1 MLNFLNFKKKTPEK
15 QFWKWFV
22 ENKNELEKLIT
33 TDTEDYSVYNTLT
46 AELKKYNE
54 YLFPEITTTEKGV
67 FVLVITPDGIKK
79 GVLPTQNLFDAKPE
93 IEHWIVKKFRQPN
106 NAIDLNFDGVEYP
119 SSDIEILP
127 EVDAEK
133 GKINIRLFIRNMD
146 EDEKKYQSLAWLYL
160 DHILGEFNTITKI
173 GFIEFFNVEAD
184 KCIID
189 SISILELR
197 DLIEKEIY
205 KVNSSFISK

>member
-1 MLNFLNFKKKTPEK
+1 
-15 QFWKWFV
+15 
-22 ENKNELEKLIT
+22 
-33 TDTEDYSVYNTLT
+33 
-46 AELKKYNE
+46 
-54 YLFPEITTTEKGV
+54 
-67 FVLVITPDGIKK
+67 
-79 GVLPTQNLFDAKPE
+79 
-93 IEHWIVKKFRQPN
+93 
-106 NAIDLNFDGVEYP
+106 
-119 SSDIEILP
+119 
-127 EVDAEK
+127 
-133 GKINIRLFIRNMD
+133 
-146 EDEKKYQSLAWLYL
+146 LAWLYL